1 MKPLLHS
8 KKPLGFLN
16 RFFTWL
22 DGAPLWLAGFP
33 LMAVLFAPY
42 LILKQGSVFPV
53 HDQLDET
60 LLTYVLNAR
69 HLFDSGTVFPEILG
83 GIGKSGMQPSAVLFI
98 PLYCL
103 FTPLTAFLI
112 QYLAVCAS
120 GFWGMY
126 GSVKKLSGSGILAL
140 AMAGC
145 FCMLPVQPIYG
156 LSIMGVPLLLYAFLL
171 LSERRHTAAAY
182 GLIVFFGLTTHL
194 VLIGYAVLCFWL
206 LVILIR
212 LIQKRRNLH
221 VNCGFALLTA
231 VYLIVNYRLFAEL
244 LLGQRSYASHRDELV
259 NAATAF
265 WPTVKDVFFHGAQHV
280 ESLHDYL
287 ILPIVILLAGEGIYC
302 LRMGK
307 KGTLKPELIKT
318 FRLALAGMAALI
330 GIAFFYA
337 ICKSRPAVD
346 FKNSMDGF
354 LRYFQAERFYWLY
367 PALWYLE
374 FALVFGFLWKMPGA
388 AWYKTAALILVLFPT
403 LNLIRVNSLFY
414 MNINQ
419 INNGSGVTG
428 YISWES
434 FYSEDLMQRLE
445 DAIGKEMSSYRVAHL
460 GISPAPALMHGF
472 YTVDGYSNNYPL
484 AYKHR
489 FRQVIAGEL
498 ARNEEARVYFD
509 CWGSRCYLFNSV
521 TGTYW
526 MLRKDSGVQYE
537 DLAFDLDAL
546 KALGCQYLFS
556 GAQIAD
562 AEEMGLTFSGYFDT
576 EDSYWG
582 IWLYELAR

>member
-1 MKPLLHS
+1 M
-8 KKPLGFLN
+8 
-16 RFFTWL
+16 
-22 DGAPLWLAGFP
+22 
-33 LMAVLFAPY
+33 
-42 LILKQGSVFPV
+42 
-53 HDQLDET
+53 
-60 LLTYVLNAR
+60 
-69 HLFDSGTVFPEILG
+69 
-83 GIGKSGMQPSAVLFI
+83 
-98 PLYCL
+98 
-103 FTPLTAFLI
+103 
-112 QYLAVCAS
+112 
-120 GFWGMY
+120 
-126 GSVKKLSGSGILAL
+126 
-140 AMAGC
+140 
-145 FCMLPVQPIYG
+145 
-156 LSIMGVPLLLYAFLL
+156 
-171 LSERRHTAAAY
+171 
-182 GLIVFFGLTTHL
+182 
-194 VLIGYAVLCFWL
+194 LIGYAVLCFWL

-259 NAATAF
+259 NAAAAF

-307 KGTLKPELIKT
+307 KGTLKPELRKT

>member
-1 MKPLLHS
+1 MS
-8 KKPLGFLN
+8 KKNLN
-16 RFFTWL
+16 VRWL
-22 DGAPLWLAGFP
+22 YLTAGVLALLFAGIIYGWSILKAPLAADFGWTA
-33 LMAVLFAPY
+33 
-42 LILKQGSVFPV
+42 
-53 HDQLDET
+53 DQLALNFT
-60 LLTYVLNAR
+60 LTMC
-69 HLFDSGTVFPEILG
+69 FFCLG
-83 GIGKSGMQPSAVLFI
+83 G
-98 PLYCL
+98 
-103 FTPLTAFLI
+103 
-112 QYLAVCAS
+112 
-120 GFWGMY
+120 
-126 GSVKKLSGSGILAL
+126 
-140 AMAGC
+140 MAG
-145 FCMLPVQPIYG
+145 G
-156 LSIMGVPLLLYAFLL
+156 LLWEL
-171 LSERRHTAAAY
+171 AY
-182 GLIVFFGLTTHL
+182 PGGFGGQVF
-194 VLIGYAVLCFWL
+194 Y
-206 LVILIR
+206 
-212 LIQKRRNLH
+212 
-221 VNCGFALLTA
+221 
-231 VYLIVNYRLFAEL
+231 
-244 LLGQRSYASHRDELV
+244 
-259 NAATAF
+259 
-265 WPTVKDVFFHGAQHV
+265 
-280 ESLHDYL
+280 
-287 ILPIVILLAGEGIYC
+287 
-302 LRMGK
+302 
-307 KGTLKPELIKT
+307 
-318 FRLALAGMAALI
+318 LALAGMAALI

>member
-1 MKPLLHS
+1 
-8 KKPLGFLN
+8 
-16 RFFTWL
+16 
-22 DGAPLWLAGFP
+22 
-33 LMAVLFAPY
+33 
-42 LILKQGSVFPV
+42 
-53 HDQLDET
+53 
-60 LLTYVLNAR
+60 
-69 HLFDSGTVFPEILG
+69 
-83 GIGKSGMQPSAVLFI
+83 
-98 PLYCL
+98 
-103 FTPLTAFLI
+103 
-112 QYLAVCAS
+112 
-120 GFWGMY
+120 
-126 GSVKKLSGSGILAL
+126 
-140 AMAGC
+140 
-145 FCMLPVQPIYG
+145 
-156 LSIMGVPLLLYAFLL
+156 
-171 LSERRHTAAAY
+171 
-182 GLIVFFGLTTHL
+182 
-194 VLIGYAVLCFWL
+194 
-206 LVILIR
+206 
-212 LIQKRRNLH
+212 
-221 VNCGFALLTA
+221 
-231 VYLIVNYRLFAEL
+231 
-244 LLGQRSYASHRDELV
+244 
-259 NAATAF
+259 
-265 WPTVKDVFFHGAQHV
+265 
-280 ESLHDYL
+280 
-287 ILPIVILLAGEGIYC
+287 
-302 LRMGK
+302 
-307 KGTLKPELIKT
+307 
-318 FRLALAGMAALI
+318 
-330 GIAFFYA
+330 
-337 ICKSRPAVD
+337 
-346 FKNSMDGF
+346 
-354 LRYFQAERFYWLY
+354 
-367 PALWYLE
+367 
-374 FALVFGFLWKMPGA
+374 MPGA